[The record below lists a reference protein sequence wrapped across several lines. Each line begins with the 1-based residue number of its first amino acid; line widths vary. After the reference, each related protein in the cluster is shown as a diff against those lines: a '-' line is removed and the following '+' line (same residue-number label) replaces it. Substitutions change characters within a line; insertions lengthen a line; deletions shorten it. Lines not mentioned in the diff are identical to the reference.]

1 MVISDAEAGKVIT
14 TVPIGDG
21 PDGVSF
27 DPYLKRAYSSN
38 GDGTLTVVQEVS
50 KDKFSVLENIKT
62 QKGAR
67 TITVDKKTHHLFL
80 PTAEFGPAPAPTKDK
95 PKPRPKI
102 KPNTFVI
109 LDIAPVK

>member
-1 MVISDAEAGKVIT
+1 MVVSDAEAGKVIS

-27 DPYLKRAYSSN
+27 DPILKRALSSN
-38 GDGTLTVVQEVS
+38 GEGTLTIVQEVS
-50 KDKFSVLENIKT
+50 KDKFSVLENVKT

-67 TITVDKKTHHLFL
+67 TIAIDIKTHHVFL
-80 PTAEFGPAPAPTKDK
+80 PTAEFGETPAPTKDK
-95 PKPRPKI
+95 PKPRPQV

-109 LDIAPVK
+109 LDIAPKQ